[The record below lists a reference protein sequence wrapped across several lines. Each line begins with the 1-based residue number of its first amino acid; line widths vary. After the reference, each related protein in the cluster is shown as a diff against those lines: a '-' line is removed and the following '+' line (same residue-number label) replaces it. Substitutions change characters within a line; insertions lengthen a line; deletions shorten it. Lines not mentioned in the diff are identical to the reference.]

1 MKPLLNPR
9 IRFLAIAA
17 IALVLA
23 HLADGIAYRHIVNER
38 VLEEDWGRM
47 LRVMGFLPFW
57 LLAAAALVLHDRGD
71 TRRGASVW
79 MRGGL
84 LLGSVA
90 AAGIAGEVLKI
101 VIRRER
107 PRAHEGA
114 YFFRPWSDRPLSSGG
129 LSTPSSHAIIAFG
142 AACML
147 ARLFPRAALVWYLL
161 AAGCAL
167 TRVMQQAHFLSDV
180 VLSALVAWLIASL
193 LWRRYGPA
201 RDRAVSPAADAG
213 A

>member
-1 MKPLLNPR
+1 MNPLLNPR

-90 AAGIAGEVLKI
+90 AAGIAGEVL
-101 VIRRER
+101 
-107 PRAHEGA
+107 
-114 YFFRPWSDRPLSSGG
+114 
-129 LSTPSSHAIIAFG
+129 
-142 AACML
+142 
-147 ARLFPRAALVWYLL
+147 
-161 AAGCAL
+161 
-167 TRVMQQAHFLSDV
+167 
-180 VLSALVAWLIASL
+180 
-193 LWRRYGPA
+193 
-201 RDRAVSPAADAG
+201 
-213 A
+213 